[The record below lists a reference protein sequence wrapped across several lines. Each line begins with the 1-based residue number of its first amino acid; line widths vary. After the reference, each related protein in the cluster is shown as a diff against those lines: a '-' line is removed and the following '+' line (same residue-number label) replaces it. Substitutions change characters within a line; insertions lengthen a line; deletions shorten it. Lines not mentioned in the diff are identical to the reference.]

1 MPDDWTAFVADF
13 CAANGICRNDAT
25 LRLLGTP
32 SMIDIRE
39 DFRAGVARRLLETRL
54 RDLAQHVGLIP

>member
-32 SMIDIRE
+32 AMTKLRA
-39 DFRAGVARRLLETRL
+39 DFRAGVAHRLLEARL
-54 RDLAQHVGLIP
+54 RDLAQDVGLIP